1 MKIKLE
7 NDSYDTLLL
16 PIEWRFSAALVGIV
30 KYFEYWEEKEGK
42 ILHEKTKEEDKKL
55 LVYDKEK
62 GIGGYIEGIKYNQCD
77 ITEERYLLFCENY
90 FSNMFPHIHVQRMLG
105 KQNYDEE
112 QISEINKKLKS
123 NSAMKQIF
131 DNMQFDGTNELDIL
145 KKIKDNRIKLIK
157 HVYIFNIYKTYFI
170 KSTKQSIKLDDYL
183 KFTKEYKHCRL
194 IGYTVDEDRKSNN
207 AAYKFDKDTFVAY
220 DIIEF
225 DFIPFAFSNT
235 PISFFLNNNCNIEQ
249 LCDTNTNIKNIM
261 EKKDE
266 NSKSNHWKSR
276 LIKGLIGSSGMMAY
290 DVEVIMRDKK
300 TDVFETFYIN
310 HKMLSKMEQI
320 KSELNNISFTDDR
333 LNVEDEV
340 FNCCIR
346 GILLDSLLEKL
357 LVISFKKDKIF
368 ASIIIE
374 HLISINIAWKGVIKM
389 SDVIEKAKNVGYG
402 IGQKLG
408 EDKAKSYKIKLT
420 SAIIAHDYD
429 RLLEIMLHLSVYL
442 GSEIST
448 IYDIIDNKGDYSDI
462 AISFT
467 NALVPYT
474 GNKEEKKSKKA

>member
-1 MKIKLE
+1 
-7 NDSYDTLLL
+7 
-16 PIEWRFSAALVGIV
+16 
-30 KYFEYWEEKEGK
+30 
-42 ILHEKTKEEDKKL
+42 
-55 LVYDKEK
+55 
-62 GIGGYIEGIKYNQCD
+62 
-77 ITEERYLLFCENY
+77 
-90 FSNMFPHIHVQRMLG
+90 MLG

-145 KKIKDNRIKLIK
+145 KKINDNRIKLIK

-207 AAYKFDKDTFVAY
+207 AAYKFDKDTFAAN

-225 DFIPFAFSNT
+225 DFIPFAFPNT
-235 PISFFLNNNCNIEQ
+235 PISFFLNDNCDIDE
-249 LCDTNTNIKNIM
+249 LCDTNNKIKDIM

-266 NSKSNHWKSR
+266 SHWKTK
-276 LIKGLIGSSGMMAY
+276 LINGLIRSSSMMAY
-290 DVEVIMRDKK
+290 DVEVIIRDKK

-310 HKMLSKMEQI
+310 PNMLSKMQQI
-320 KSELNNISFTDDR
+320 KDKLNNICFTDGS

-340 FNCCIR
+340 FNCCIK
-346 GILLDSLLEKL
+346 GILLDGLLEKL
-357 LVISFKKDKIF
+357 LVISFKKDKMF

-374 HLISINIAWKGVIKM
+374 RLISINIAWKGVINMNEIIKR
-389 SDVIEKAKNVGYG
+389 AKDAGYAVG
-402 IGQKLG
+402 QELG

-420 SAIIAHDYD
+420 SAILAHDYK
-429 RLLEIMLHLSVYL
+429 RLLEIMLQLSAYI
-442 GSEIST
+442 GSEIGT
-448 IYDIIDNKGDYSDI
+448 IYDLIDNKEDYSDI

-474 GNKEEKKSKKA
+474 NEKNKEEQNNKDA